1 MVTRFYFPATEA
13 SAVNPAFD
21 AGWEDT
27 SEALRR
33 RLEDVKG
40 VDAIAA
46 GSTIN
51 LLEDVVRDELDRQYV
66 SDPMA
71 AGNTWTSGVST
82 FAMQLMVREFANT
95 DNVDRGILGVRIVS
109 QDGLTVRATLLAVAN
124 YGPTLEFINN
134 ATMRNKTFADGDLVG
149 ATYTTVDGDR
159 LVVEIGYQSSVL
171 NTTPQAAAKYGQNA
185 TDLPVNETQTT
196 DGAGWIETS
205 VTITFQAPVG
215 PPGGQRTLA
224 LTGVGI

>member
-27 SEALRR
+27 SEAVRR

-40 VDAIAA
+40 ADAIAA

-71 AGNTWTSGVST
+71 AGNIWTSGVST
-82 FAMQLMVREFANT
+82 FAMQLMVREFATT

-109 QDGLTVRATLLAVAN
+109 EDGLTVRATLLAVAN

-134 ATMRNKTFADGDLVG
+134 ATMRNKTFADGDTVG
-149 ATYTTVDGDR
+149 VTYTTVDGDR
-159 LVVEIGYQSSVL
+159 LVVEVGYQSSVL

-185 TDLPVNETQTT
+185 ADLPVNETQTT

-205 VTITFQAPVG
+205 VTITFQAPAG
-215 PPGGQRTLA
+215 PPAGLRTLA

>member
-1 MVTRFYFPATEA
+1 MVTRFFFPATEA

-40 VDAIAA
+40 ADAIAA

-124 YGPTLEFINN
+124 YGPTLEFINSV
-134 ATMRNKTFADGDLVG
+134 TMRNKTFADGDTVG

-185 TDLPVNETQTT
+185 TDLPVNETQTA

-205 VTITFQAPVG
+205 VTITFQGPAG
-215 PPGGQRTLA
+215 PPAGLRTLA

>member
-1 MVTRFYFPATEA
+1 M
-13 SAVNPAFD
+13 NPAFD
-21 AGWEDT
+21 AGWEDN
-27 SEALRR
+27 SEAVRR

-40 VDAIAA
+40 ADAIVA

-82 FAMQLMVREFANT
+82 FAMQLMVREFATT

-109 QDGLTVRATLLAVAN
+109 QDGLTVRATLLVVAN

-134 ATMRNKTFADGDLVG
+134 ATMRNKTFADGDTVG

-159 LVVEIGYQSSVL
+159 LVVEIGCQSSVL

-205 VTITFQAPVG
+205 VTITFQAPGG